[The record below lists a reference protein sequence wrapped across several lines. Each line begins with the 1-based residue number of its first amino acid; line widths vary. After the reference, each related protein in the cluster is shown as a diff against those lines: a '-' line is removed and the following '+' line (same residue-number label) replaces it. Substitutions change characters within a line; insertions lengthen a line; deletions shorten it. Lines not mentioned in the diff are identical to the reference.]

1 MAPDRR
7 NTRALLAIGLGAG
20 LTSQEIQRL
29 VGTDVTTGGGAVLVT
44 VPGAM
49 ARRVPV
55 LPVWAETVQRLALE
69 SGEGPFFCPERT
81 RITRRDVIGFIER
94 CSGDDTA
101 RFNVQR
107 LRVTWIVHHLSDATH
122 LLRLTAWAGVGAGQI
137 VKDLRYASL
146 PEDPGADVRGLDRVT
161 TLGRRDP
168 S

>member
-1 MAPDRR
+1 LAPDRR

-94 CSGDDTA
+94 CSGDDPA
-101 RFNVQR
+101 PFCVQR
-107 LRVTWIVHHLSDATH
+107 LRVTWIVHHLSANTH
-122 LLRLTAWAGVGAGQI
+122 LLLLERWSGVGAGQL
-137 VKDLRYASL
+137 VKYLRFASL
-146 PEDPGADVRGLDRVT
+146 PGELGDAPFGTITVVGDRGDT
-161 TLGRRDP
+161 P
-168 S
+168 